1 MQLHMDFL
9 RVRPLAPEQVPL
21 QQLLPT
27 SVSGLLPLSV
37 FVIVCFRSVFVIVYN
52 GSSWGDHHQTH
63 FINASYWRKIENS
76 INFPF
81 LPLRADFFFPGGTE
95 SNLLYHYLG
104 SSIHILPKQDPIHL
118 SIDLLKSIFDV
129 FHPSSNIF
137 LYFQLHT
144 LQEDLRLTC
153 FIGEDLISF
162 CLLFSSFC
170 NLCCESFQCRMKKK
184 KKTKYLNF
192 HLRSEEG
199 VFFFCFS
206 F

>member
-63 FINASYWRKIENS
+63 FTNASYWRKIENS

-81 LPLRADFFFPGGTE
+81 LPLRADFFFFFLGGQKVIFSTTTLVVPFT
-95 SNLLYHYLG
+95 SCQNRTQYISVLICLRVFLMCF
-104 SSIHILPKQDPIHL
+104 ILPVIY
-118 SIDLLKSIFDV
+118 SCIF
-129 FHPSSNIF
+129 SC
-137 LYFQLHT
+137 T
-144 LQEDLRLTC
+144 L
-153 FIGEDLISF
+153 
-162 CLLFSSFC
+162 
-170 NLCCESFQCRMKKK
+170 CR
-184 KKTKYLNF
+184 KT
-192 HLRSEEG
+192 SD
-199 VFFFCFS
+199 
-206 F
+206 